1 MSFNNILLD
10 SITTPLDIT
19 LTSSSP
25 KAIHS
30 NENASDNSA
39 SSKNDKLHIAKT
51 EDYISKKYDEVA
63 LQHLKRELLK
73 EINNEVSC
81 KSVVNSNE
89 SLVISLKEH
98 IESLQSEI
106 YFLRE
111 EIRQKYNFIATILQ
125 KNQHTLPSSSKHED
139 QLPDQKAIAKH

>member
-1 MSFNNILLD
+1 MVFI
-10 SITTPLDIT
+10 IKVIT

-73 EINNEVSC
+73 EINNEVSW

-98 IESLQSEI
+98 IESLQSET

-111 EIRQKYNFIATILQ
+111 EIRQ
-125 KNQHTLPSSSKHED
+125 
-139 QLPDQKAIAKH
+139 

>member
-39 SSKNDKLHIAKT
+39 SSKNDKLHIAQT

-111 EIRQKYNFIATILQ
+111 EIRQ
-125 KNQHTLPSSSKHED
+125 
-139 QLPDQKAIAKH
+139 

>member
-1 MSFNNILLD
+1 MSFNNILLEN
-10 SITTPLDIT
+10 ITTPLDII

-30 NENASDNSA
+30 NENVSDNSA
-39 SSKNDKLHIAKT
+39 SSKNDKSHIAKI

-73 EINNEVSC
+73 EINNELSC

-111 EIRQKYNFIATILQ
+111 EIRQKNNFIATILQ

-139 QLPDQKAIAKH
+139 QLPDQKAIA